1 MALQALN
8 FSRGKG
14 AKSPECLKAVE
25 GVFQWVGDD
34 ESGPADARMMWILSA
49 DDGGDDEVKLD
60 LTAKLPPQE
69 PAYTLIFLPNNGN

>member
-25 GVFQWVGDD
+25 VVFEWVGDD
-34 ESGPADARMMWILSA
+34 ESGPADARMMWILS
-49 DDGGDDEVKLD
+49 V
-60 LTAKLPPQE
+60 T
-69 PAYTLIFLPNNGN
+69 